1 MGEINHGLNGPLK
14 FHLPDFIQKQSHNN
28 RNHYTHDNFQNC
40 DVKGIPYNLV
50 NIRQMK
56 HILKIFK
63 PHPFRMEEA
72 FAGIKFLKGHNS
84 PGQGNIVIR
93 CRDPFLKNFFVFL
106 DFFMTSPLIKD
117 GGENLLRF
125 FSFLNSALHA
135 SHSLPV

>member
-40 DVKGIPYNLV
+40 NVKGIPYNLV

-72 FAGIKFLKGHNS
+72 FAGIKFLKGHNI
-84 PGQGNIVIR
+84 PGQGNIVI
-93 CRDPFLKNFFVFL
+93 NQQ
-106 DFFMTSPLIKD
+106 
-117 GGENLLRF
+117 
-125 FSFLNSALHA
+125 
-135 SHSLPV
+135 